1 MYEQFEAYITS
12 QATLTQDEL
21 RMIRS
26 LASTRRVRKRHF
38 LLREGEICQHK
49 IFVAKGLLRSY
60 HVRED
65 GSEHIMRFSPE
76 NTWTTEHDSL
86 FSQIP
91 SRIHIEALEDS
102 EVVLFTRESLE
113 KIHFAIPEFKAYID
127 RFLTSTLSQTYERI
141 MMNLSYSSEEKYQDF
156 ITTFPDVFN
165 RVPLHMVASYLGV
178 SRETLSRIR
187 HAQAQKE

>member
-1 MYEQFEAYITS
+1 MFEQFEAYLSS
-12 QATLTQDEL
+12 QVNLTQDEW
-21 RMIRS
+21 RMLRS
-26 LASTRRVRKRHF
+26 LTSTKRVGKRHF

-49 IFVAKGLLRSY
+49 IFVGSGLLRSY
-60 HVRED
+60 YVRED

-86 FSQIP
+86 FKQIP
-91 SRIHIEALEDS
+91 SRIYIEALEDT
-102 EVVLFTRESLE
+102 EVVLFTRDALE
-113 KIHFAIPEFKAYID
+113 KIHFTIPEFKAYTD
-127 RFLTSTLSQTYERI
+127 RFLTSALSATYERI

-165 RVPLHMVASYLGV
+165 RVPLHMVASYLGL

-187 HAQAQKE
+187 HAQAQK